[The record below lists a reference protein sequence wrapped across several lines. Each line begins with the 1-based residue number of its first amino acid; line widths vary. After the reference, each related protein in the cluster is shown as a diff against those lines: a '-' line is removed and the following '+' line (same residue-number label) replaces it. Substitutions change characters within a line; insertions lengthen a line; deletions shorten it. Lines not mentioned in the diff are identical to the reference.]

1 MQQLSSIFMFY
12 RPFFVWSYGIN
23 FLLLLIGFDLMP
35 LFLVKIFL
43 VALLWYVITETHAK
57 RKLAFYKKIGIS
69 TFKLFG
75 LFFAID
81 VLLSLPFLLII
92 KEFI

>member
-1 MQQLSSIFMFY
+1 MFY

-43 VALLWYVITETHAK
+43 VALLWYAITETHAK
-57 RKLAFYKKIGIS
+57 RKLVFYKDLGIS
-69 TFKLFG
+69 ALKLFG